1 MPGKRKTTKNMRQL
15 SRNPT
20 DESRKRNRKQRQS
33 NTEPKNTHQSLL
45 YKSNHTLK
53 NEVIQQ
59 LLRSVNTQLPSEAE
73 RCQRPRLGLDDK
85 DKDSIKPF
93 IASLLDE
100 LFHHTA
106 SHTDRPQWS
115 IQSTEDNTVVQVSIS
130 AQQLHLHRSV
140 TNNIR
145 TT

>member
-1 MPGKRKTTKNMRQL
+1 MPGKRKTSKVTRQL
-15 SRNPT
+15 GRKQI
-20 DESRKRNRKQRQS
+20 DRDRKRTRQQRQS
-33 NTEPKNTHQSLL
+33 NTEPKNTHHSLI

-73 RCQRPRLGLDDK
+73 QCQRPRLGLDDK

-100 LFHHTA
+100 LLHHTA

-115 IQSTEDNTVVQVSIS
+115 IQSTEENTVVQVSIS

>member
-1 MPGKRKTTKNMRQL
+1 MPGKRKTTKSMRQL

-73 RCQRPRLGLDDK
+73 RSQRPRLGLDDK
-85 DKDSIKPF
+85 AKDSIRPF
-93 IASLLDE
+93 IASLLEE
-100 LFHHTA
+100 LLHHTA
-106 SHTDRPQWS
+106 TQVDRPRWS
-115 IQSTEDNTVVQVSIS
+115 LQSTEKRC
-130 AQQLHLHRSV
+130 AKLHIHRHDQH
-140 TNNIR
+140 NIIYIY
-145 TT
+145 TTST